1 MRKMFNTDKPIN
13 NISSDLLNRASFSEQ
28 LAKAIL
34 SYTNTDNFTI
44 SLCGKWGSGKTSIL
58 NMVETYINTLT
69 QNYSED
75 EKPIIVHF
83 NPWNY
88 SDQTQL
94 ITQFFSTMLAELN
107 VNSKSESLYKVGKAL
122 QEYSTVFEYAENI
135 PVAGKYI
142 KPIKWI
148 MEKTGKRLSNGNDNN
163 LNKKKEEVTK
173 ALSHQSH
180 KFIVIIDDID
190 RLNNNQIKL
199 IFQLVNSLA
208 GFPNLIYLLSFDR
221 EVVVRALSE
230 EQKCNGEEYLEKIIQ
245 VPFNIPE
252 AKGDLV
258 QSVFFEK
265 LNKLWF
271 GEIPCSNF
279 EKSYWDNV
287 FNYCISPFIKSIRDV
302 NRIINVYQFKYSL
315 MHDETNCIDLLA
327 ITTLQICASSIYNWI
342 YKNTDSICG
351 SIYTRGISGVEQKE
365 AYSKRLKEFQEIY
378 DNPELMIQ
386 IVQTLFPKFSW
397 LTGGY
402 HHSGDSDD
410 ELRKKQKI
418 ACRTRAGLYF
428 NLSLDDVAISKQEI
442 LESIN
447 DFDRG
452 ELNNYFNK
460 LIKNDKMLEYS
471 RELLSYVPDI
481 PENRKSIFLNELI
494 IALTIPSNHK
504 SRGIFNPTPS
514 TFIANCIWKIMKTYS
529 QDEAEQRIIELI
541 NSYSSDELSI
551 VVYLVLQIEY
561 SYGRIGKDIDYNYRM
576 ISEEQLSN
584 LERIIIDKLIES
596 SKTLNLFDL
605 TYFYPTYIFW
615 HNIDKDSLDIYV
627 KKELRIPSNI
637 PKYLKIT
644 ANHWSSGQGNGWSFQ
659 KDNFEGVLSDED
671 AYNSIVSLKSTQV
684 FSKLDDDAKKLAI
697 AYCLWYERKDEKLNR
712 VDEDEVNKYLSEW
725 EYETQ

>member
-1 MRKMFNTDKPIN
+1 MRKMFNTDKPID

-83 NPWNY
+83 NPWTY

-173 ALSHQSH
+173 ALSHQSQ

-258 QSVFFEK
+258 QGVFFEK

-327 ITTLQICASSIYNWI
+327 ITTLQICDSSIYNWI
-342 YKNTDSICG
+342 YINTDSICG
-351 SIYTRGISGVEQKE
+351 SIYTRGISVVEQKE
-365 AYSKRLKEFQEIY
+365 AYSKRLKEFRQIY

-428 NLSLDDVAISKQEI
+428 NLSLDDVAISRQEI

-447 DFDRG
+447 NFDR
-452 ELNNYFNK
+452 EKLNNYFNK
-460 LIKNDKMLEYS
+460 LTKNDKMLEYS

-551 VVYLVLQIEY
+551 VVDLVLQIEY

-615 HNIDKDSLDIYV
+615 RNIDKDSLDIYV

-644 ANHWSSGQGNGWSFQ
+644 TNHWSSGQGNGWSFQ

-684 FSKLDDDAKKLAI
+684 FSELDDDAKKLAI

-712 VDEDEVNKYLSEW
+712 VDEDEVNKYLSKW

>member
-1 MRKMFNTDKPIN
+1 MFNTDKPID
-13 NISSDLLNRASFSEQ
+13 NISSDLLNRASFSKQ

-148 MEKTGKRLSNGNDNN
+148 MEKTGKKLSNGNDNN

-173 ALSHQSH
+173 ALRHQSH

-279 EKSYWDNV
+279 EKSYWDSV

-327 ITTLQICASSIYNWI
+327 ITTLQICASNIYNWI

-351 SIYTRGISGVEQKE
+351 SVYTGGISGVEQKE
-365 AYSKRLKEFQEIY
+365 AYSKRLEEFQEIY

-386 IVQTLFPKFSW
+386 IVQTLFPKFSR

-447 DFDRG
+447 DFDR
-452 ELNNYFNK
+452 EKLNNYFNK
-460 LIKNDKMLEYS
+460 LIKNA
-471 RELLSYVPDI
+471 R
-481 PENRKSIFLNELI
+481 IFKRT
-494 IALTIPSNHK
+494 A
-504 SRGIFNPTPS
+504 
-514 TFIANCIWKIMKTYS
+514 FICS
-529 QDEAEQRIIELI
+529 
-541 NSYSSDELSI
+541 
-551 VVYLVLQIEY
+551 
-561 SYGRIGKDIDYNYRM
+561 
-576 ISEEQLSN
+576 
-584 LERIIIDKLIES
+584 
-596 SKTLNLFDL
+596 
-605 TYFYPTYIFW
+605 
-615 HNIDKDSLDIYV
+615 
-627 KKELRIPSNI
+627 
-637 PKYLKIT
+637 
-644 ANHWSSGQGNGWSFQ
+644 
-659 KDNFEGVLSDED
+659 
-671 AYNSIVSLKSTQV
+671 
-684 FSKLDDDAKKLAI
+684 
-697 AYCLWYERKDEKLNR
+697 
-712 VDEDEVNKYLSEW
+712 
-725 EYETQ
+725 

>member
-1 MRKMFNTDKPIN
+1 
-13 NISSDLLNRASFSEQ
+13 
-28 LAKAIL
+28 
-34 SYTNTDNFTI
+34 
-44 SLCGKWGSGKTSIL
+44 
-58 NMVETYINTLT
+58 
-69 QNYSED
+69 
-75 EKPIIVHF
+75 
-83 NPWNY
+83 
-88 SDQTQL
+88 
-94 ITQFFSTMLAELN
+94 
-107 VNSKSESLYKVGKAL
+107 
-122 QEYSTVFEYAENI
+122 
-135 PVAGKYI
+135 
-142 KPIKWI
+142 
-148 MEKTGKRLSNGNDNN
+148 
-163 LNKKKEEVTK
+163 
-173 ALSHQSH
+173 
-180 KFIVIIDDID
+180 
-190 RLNNNQIKL
+190 
-199 IFQLVNSLA
+199 
-208 GFPNLIYLLSFDR
+208 
-221 EVVVRALSE
+221 
-230 EQKCNGEEYLEKIIQ
+230 
-245 VPFNIPE
+245 
-252 AKGDLV
+252 
-258 QSVFFEK
+258 
-265 LNKLWF
+265 
-271 GEIPCSNF
+271 
-279 EKSYWDNV
+279 
-287 FNYCISPFIKSIRDV
+287 
-302 NRIINVYQFKYSL
+302 
-315 MHDETNCIDLLA
+315 
-327 ITTLQICASSIYNWI
+327 
-342 YKNTDSICG
+342 
-351 SIYTRGISGVEQKE
+351 
-365 AYSKRLKEFQEIY
+365 
-378 DNPELMIQ
+378 MIQ

-428 NLSLDDVAISKQEI
+428 NLSLDDVAISRQEI

-447 DFDRG
+447 DFDR
-452 ELNNYFNK
+452 EKLNNYFNK

-551 VVYLVLQIEY
+551 VVDLVLQIEY
-561 SYGRIGKDIDYNYRM
+561 SYGRIGRDIDYNYRM

-615 HNIDKDSLDIYV
+615 RNIDKDSLDIYV

-684 FSKLDDDAKKLAI
+684 FSELDDDAKKLAI